1 MVKRIESFVT
11 VIPNDNIRG
20 ANPQPVSSALLMKD
34 TNKISHNKYEV
45 K

>member
-11 VIPNDNIRG
+11 LIPKDNIRG
-20 ANPQPVSSALLMKD
+20 ANPQPVSLALLMKD
-34 TNKISHNKYEV
+34 TNKIGHNKYEV